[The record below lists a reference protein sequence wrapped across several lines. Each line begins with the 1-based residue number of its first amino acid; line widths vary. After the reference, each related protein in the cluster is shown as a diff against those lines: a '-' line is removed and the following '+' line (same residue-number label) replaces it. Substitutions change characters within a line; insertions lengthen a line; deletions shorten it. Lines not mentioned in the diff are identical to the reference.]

1 MHFCTM
7 YRDLDFVNND
17 ELMTGR
23 RQAKDGL
30 PATQIWSGEGL

>member
-30 PATQIWSGEGL
+30 PATQIWVWRGL